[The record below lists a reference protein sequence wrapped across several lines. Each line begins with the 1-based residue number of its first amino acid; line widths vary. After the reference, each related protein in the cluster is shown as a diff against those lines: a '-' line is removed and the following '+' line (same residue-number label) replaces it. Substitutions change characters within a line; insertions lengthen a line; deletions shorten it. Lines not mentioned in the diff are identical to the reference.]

1 MLWQKMVGK
10 MPPDFID
17 HQRNSCRLAFH
28 IRPGTAQRYRIKAP
42 EQKGN
47 ACHIDCST
55 LLSPIGVT
63 QRQWVYFFP
72 FGANCYG
79 ERH

>member
-1 MLWQKMVGK
+1 MLWQNMVGK

-17 HQRNSCRLAFH
+17 HQRKSCRLDLH
-28 IRPGTAQRYRIKAP
+28 IRPGTAQRYRIKMP

-55 LLSPIGVT
+55 LL
-63 QRQWVYFFP
+63 
-72 FGANCYG
+72 
-79 ERH
+79 